1 MEAPASSTLLLRTH
15 IRAERDRPPKEL
27 NMSKYLLREY
37 YELCEGGVC
46 QDFLPEGEKRMVNEQ
61 GAVFLTGVIQA
72 ADQKNGNGRI
82 YPKMILER
90 EVENYRKII
99 DENRALGELDHP
111 DDSVVNL
118 RNVSHIVTDCWWEG
132 NQVMGKLKALDTPS
146 GNILKSLAQSGIS
159 LGISSRGMGAV
170 HEANGNTIV
179 EDDFQ
184 LICFDI
190 VSEPST
196 TNAYLNLSE
205 NRQRE
210 IQDEIWTKADRINRA
225 LNNILL

>member
-1 MEAPASSTLLLRTH
+1 
-15 IRAERDRPPKEL
+15 
-27 NMSKYLLREY
+27 MSKYLLREY

-46 QDFLPEGEKRMVNEQ
+46 QDFLTEGEKRMVNEQ

-82 YPKMILER
+82 YPKLILER
-90 EVENYRKII
+90 EVENYKKII
-99 DENRALGELDHP
+99 NENRALGELDHP

-118 RNVSHIVTDCWWEG
+118 RNVSHMITDCWWEG

-146 GNILKSLAQSGIS
+146 GNILKSLAQSGVS
-159 LGISSRGMGAV
+159 LGISSRGMGSV
-170 HEANGNTIV
+170 QEANGNTIV

-225 LNNILL
+225 LNNILM